1 MAAEDRPWEGPAGS
15 ADWLAD
21 LKGRIRQARLRA
33 SLSVNH
39 ELLLLYWQIG
49 TEILERQNLR
59 GWGAR
64 VINRLAADLRREF
77 PGVAGWSAR
86 NLKYIRAFA
95 AA

>member
-1 MAAEDRPWEGPAGS
+1 MAAEDRPWEGPSGY

-21 LKGRIRQARLRA
+21 LKERICQARLRA
-33 SLSVNH
+33 SLAVNH
-39 ELLLLYWQIG
+39 ELVLLYWQVG
-49 TEILERQNLR
+49 TEILERQNRR

-64 VINRLAADLRREF
+64 VIDRLAADLRREF